1 MAKAA
6 NLGYPRI
13 GQKRELKTALESFWK
28 GASSEQELL
37 NAAKQLRQRHW
48 ETQKQAGIERI
59 PSNDFS
65 LYDHVLDTIA
75 MVGAVPPRY
84 QWNGG
89 AIDLPTYFLMARGG
103 QKNGQNVSAMEMTKW
118 FDTNYHYIVPEFA
131 PEQTFRLSS
140 RKPIEEFLEA
150 KQLGIH
156 TRPVLVGPVSFLLSG
171 KSQVKGVTPLSLL
184 DCLLP
189 VYAELLQELKN
200 AGADCVQIDEPFLVL
215 ELSAEAQ
222 EAYRKAYTALHDAA
236 PEMCILLTTYFGS
249 LQENLPLALSLPVKA
264 LHLDLVR
271 APQQLEPA
279 FAALPPAMS
288 LSLGVVDGRNVW
300 RSDFER
306 ALAQLEK
313 AAHKIGKDRVLVAPS
328 CSLMFTPMDVEAETA
343 LDADVRSWLAFARQK
358 LDEIALL
365 TRALNEGIA
374 AIQNEYDAN
383 QRVIEDRRESFKIHN
398 PAVKSRIAAIS
409 PDMLNRISPFPA
421 RKAAQQAQLHLPDL
435 PTTTIGS
442 FPQTPE
448 IRQARLA
455 WNKGKMSAK
464 EYETFLRK
472 EIADTVKFQE
482 EIGLDVLVHGE
493 SERTD
498 MVEYFG
504 LQLNG
509 FAFTQN
515 GWVQSYGSRC
525 VRPPIIYGDVSR
537 PQPMTVKWSQ
547 YAQSLTTKPMKGMLT
562 GPVTILEW
570 SFVRDDQ
577 ARAITCQQIGLAL
590 RDEVHDLEDA
600 GIRVIQIDEPALR
613 EGLPLRR
620 SEWAHYLE
628 WAVNAFKLSAAG
640 VKDTTQ
646 IHTHMCYAEFND
658 IIEAIAAMDAD
669 VISIESTRSQMEL
682 LGAFVTNHY
691 PNDIGP
697 GIYDI
702 HSPRVPG
709 QQEMEELLRKALKV
723 FSPSQIWVNPDCGL
737 KTRRWEEVRPALDAM
752 VKAAHTLRQEVKK

>member
-1 MAKAA
+1 
-6 NLGYPRI
+6 
-13 GQKRELKTALESFWK
+13 
-28 GASSEQELL
+28 
-37 NAAKQLRQRHW
+37 
-48 ETQKQAGIERI
+48 
-59 PSNDFS
+59 
-65 LYDHVLDTIA
+65 
-75 MVGAVPPRY
+75 
-84 QWNGG
+84 
-89 AIDLPTYFLMARGG
+89 
-103 QKNGQNVSAMEMTKW
+103 MEMTKW

-131 PEQTFRLSS
+131 PEQAFRLSS
-140 RKPIEEFLEA
+140 HKPVEEFLEA

-156 TRPVLVGPVSFLLSG
+156 TRPALLGPVSFLLSG
-171 KSQVKGVTPLSLL
+171 KSQTEGFAPLSLL
-184 DCLLP
+184 ERLLP
-189 VYAELLQELKN
+189 VYAEILQELRN

-215 ELSAEAQ
+215 ELSDEAQ
-222 EAYRKAYTALHDAA
+222 QAYRNAYAALRDAA
-236 PEMCILLTTYFGS
+236 PNVNIVLTTYFGS
-249 LQENLPLALSLPVKA
+249 LQENLSLALSLPVKA

-271 APQQLEPA
+271 SPQQLEPA
-279 FAALPPAMS
+279 LAALPPDMS

-300 RSDFER
+300 RSDFAK
-306 ALAQLEK
+306 ALALLEK
-313 AAHKIGKDRVLVAPS
+313 AANKIGKERLLVAPS
-328 CSLMFTPMDVEAETA
+328 CSLMFTPVDVDAEAA

-358 LDEIALL
+358 LDEVALL
-365 TRALNEGIA
+365 TRALNQGVS
-374 AIQNEYDAN
+374 AIEEAFDAN
-383 QRVIEDRRESFKIHN
+383 QRIINDRRESFKIHD
-398 PAVKSRIAAIS
+398 PAVKSRIAAVT
-409 PDMLNRISPFPA
+409 PDMLNRVSAFPE
-421 RKAAQQAQLHLPDL
+421 RKATQQAQMHLPEL

-448 IRQARLA
+448 IRQARMA
-455 WNKGKMSAK
+455 WNKGKMSAE

-472 EIADTVKFQE
+472 EIAETVKFQE

-537 PQPMTVKWSQ
+537 PQPMTVQWSQ
-547 YAQSLTTKPMKGMLT
+547 YAQSLTSKPMKGMLT

-600 GIRVIQIDEPALR
+600 GITVIQIDEPALR

-640 VKDTTQ
+640 VNDTTQ

-682 LGAFVTNHY
+682 LGAFVTNQY

-709 QQEMEELLRKALKV
+709 QHEMEDLLRKALKV

-752 VKAAHTLRQEVKK
+752 VKAAQTLRQELA